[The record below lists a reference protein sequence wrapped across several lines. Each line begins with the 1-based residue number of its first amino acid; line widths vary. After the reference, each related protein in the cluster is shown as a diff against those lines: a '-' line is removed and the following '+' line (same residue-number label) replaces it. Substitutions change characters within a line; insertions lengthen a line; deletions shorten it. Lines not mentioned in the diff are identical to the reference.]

1 MKPAPLIL
9 ADSWTYKVTVL
20 SDMVARRVAR
30 IVSEISGLNLSQWR
44 VMIAVAD
51 QAGRTV
57 SDVVTVT
64 PMDKT
69 IVSRSAQHLVKIGLL
84 TRTAS
89 ALDGRVSHLNLT
101 ETGQNLYNEI
111 MQKLDF
117 HDANGKDLM
126 GSNEETELLNLLDQ
140 TIDLYRSKSHKLSQ
154 G

>member
-1 MKPAPLIL
+1 MKPTPLIL

-30 IVSEISGLNLSQWR
+30 IVSEFSGLNLSQWR

-51 QAGRTV
+51 EAGRTV
-57 SDVVTVT
+57 SDVVAIT

-89 ALDGRVSHLNLT
+89 DLDGRVSHLYLT

-111 MQKLDF
+111 MQKLDI
-117 HDANGKDLM
+117 HNANGRELM
-126 GSNEETELLNLLDQ
+126 EHQEEADLLNLLNH
-140 TIDLYRSKSHKLSQ
+140 TIDLYRSKSQQESQ